1 MANNERVN
9 EQLAGAV
16 RELRDSNLRVAS
28 ASSAMATAAGGIVKG
43 SKAMAKEIIDKS
55 GLASFKSL
63 PFAGLAAS
71 LGGKA
76 FQMMKQKKENRL
88 LELQLG
94 LAKGSAKGLRKEQ
107 ELVKARQQQLEALKD
122 AATKLGLS
130 GDSITKVT
138 DGIALN
144 DDDQTV
150 GGMSASEVET
160 ARASERIVKRSNTLL
175 ETIADNTGNMLK
187 SFLGAAA
194 KGGGLG
200 LGVLA
205 GLIAAPVIAIVSFF
219 KTLAVEFKAL
229 TGITKSL
236 AGGKLFA
243 PIRLLFKGLTSW
255 TKGLVRIADMVTKG
269 SVSKIGGVLG
279 KVFGGIAKG
288 GRSLAGFFSKIG
300 KVVMKGINF
309 IVSIGTKIVSFFSK
323 FSSFSKG
330 FSGPFKLISKF
341 AAGFGKILGKIFL
354 PITILMSA
362 FDFITGF
369 MDGYSEGGILGGL
382 EGGLS
387 KMFSNLIGMPLDL
400 LKSAVS
406 WIAGVFGFDGVSA
419 ALDSF
424 SFATLITDLIAGIFD
439 GVKGVFSFLGDL
451 FTWPTSFGDA
461 LGKLVDIVMLPL
473 TLAINFVKGLFGWGD
488 PNEPFTF
495 SGLISDAFTAAKDW
509 IVGIFTW
516 AKDTATDDA
525 TWTFMTPIKDAFAN
539 ALAWVKGIFTWG
551 TEGIANSDW
560 GFMTPVKDAFASAIA
575 WVKGIFS
582 WGEEG
587 PTVKGGITKFIDII
601 LAPYNL
607 AVNWLMG
614 LFGFSPKDLGQDGE
628 SFSIGTL
635 LVDSAKKIFDWFK
648 GLFDIDIKG
657 LVNSIPGA
665 GKVLSWFGFG
675 DDEEEVPVEA
685 PAADMKKFEQENE
698 GALNVMEQ
706 EEISARMDKFERG
719 KNAYGGLDTQAKYDA
734 DMARFDKLVAREN
747 ELAIANANLQA
758 ALEEK
763 NNAGGGSVT
772 QIDNSTTVNGGGQS
786 GGSTRYIPLTD
797 SSNAWQQY
805 SY

>member
-1 MANNERVN
+1 MANERVN

-28 ASSAMATAAGGIVKG
+28 ASSAMSTAAGGLVKG
-43 SKAMAKEIIDKS
+43 SKAMAKDIIDKS

-160 ARASERIVKRSNTLL
+160 ARASERIVRRSNTLL

-205 GLIAAPVIAIVSFF
+205 GLIAAPVIIIVEFFKSLGGELKALNKFTGGRLAKIFKPFIRFFDAIADITTKGGTGRFLKADTIKIFGRFTNTITKVVGSVRNVFLRVINFGKRIVS
-219 KTLAVEFKAL
+219 V
-229 TGITKSL
+229 
-236 AGGKLFA
+236 
-243 PIRLLFKGLTSW
+243 
-255 TKGLVRIADMVTKG
+255 
-269 SVSKIGGVLG
+269 
-279 KVFGGIAKG
+279 
-288 GRSLAGFFSKIG
+288 
-300 KVVMKGINF
+300 
-309 IVSIGTKIVSFFSK
+309 FSK
-323 FSSFSKG
+323 FSKFAGGFSKT
-330 FSGPFKLISKF
+330 FSGITKF
-341 AAGFGKILGKIFL
+341 AKIFGSILGKIFL
-354 PITILMSA
+354 PIT
-362 FDFITGF
+362 FIMGIWDLVTGALAGF
-369 MDGYSEGGILGGL
+369 KESDNETLVAKFVDGIGGGL
-382 EGGLS
+382 AKLLSNIVGFPLNLLKSGIAWIGTKFGLDMSGLKDLDFVKIISDMVKYPFNLISDAVDWIGTLFTDPAAALTKLWTALVGEGGLIDIIFGPID
-387 KMFSNLIGMPLDL
+387 KG
-400 LKSAVS
+400 
-406 WIAGVFGFDGVSA
+406 IA
-419 ALDSF
+419 
-424 SFATLITDLIAGIFD
+424 
-439 GVKGVFSFLGDL
+439 
-451 FTWPTSFGDA
+451 W
-461 LGKLVDIVMLPL
+461 
-473 TLAINFVKGLFGWGD
+473 VKGLFGWSTEGQEEFSIATFIKGIFKSVKDWFVGLFAWGKDAGTNAAGDFSFLTLVTGVFQSVKEWFVGLFAWGKETGTNAQGDFSFLTLISGVFSSVKEWFTDLFTFGD
-488 PNEPFTF
+488 PNADKSF
-495 SGLISDAFTAAKDW
+495 SLATMLF
-509 IVGIFTW
+509 
-516 AKDTATDDA
+516 DT
-525 TWTFMTPIKDAFAN
+525 
-539 ALAWVKGIFTWG
+539 
-551 TEGIANSDW
+551 
-560 GFMTPVKDAFASAIA
+560 VKD
-575 WVKGIFS
+575 
-582 WGEEG
+582 
-587 PTVKGGITKFIDII
+587 
-601 LAPYNL
+601 
-607 AVNWLMG
+607 
-614 LFGFSPKDLGQDGE
+614 
-628 SFSIGTL
+628 
-635 LVDSAKKIFDWFK
+635 IFDWFK

-675 DDEEEVPVEA
+675 DDEEVPVEA

-698 GALNVMEQ
+698 GALNLAEQ
-706 EEISARMDKFERG
+706 EEISARMDRFEKG
-719 KNAYGGLDTQAKYDA
+719 KNAYSGRDTQAKYDA